1 MKSEKKDLTK
11 CDELSQKLIEEL
23 IKAGFPKTE
32 FKQYCYQDDEYGFIL
47 LVKQAV
53 H

>member
-1 MKSEKKDLTK
+1 MKSEKKDLAK

-23 IKAGFPKTE
+23 IKAGFPNTE
-32 FKQYCYQDDEYGFIL
+32 FKQYCHQDDDFGIIL